1 MSIAKNYIYNV
12 IYQIVTL
19 VIPIITIPYV
29 SRVLGSSG
37 VGTNAFTNSIVQYFI
52 LFGTIGIS
60 LYGNRTVAY
69 VRDNKDELSRTFWG
83 IFVLKI
89 ITTGSAFAAFLVFLF
104 VVDSYQ
110 TIFLIQSIYILAA
123 AVDISWLYMGLEDFK
138 KTVIRNLF
146 VRVIGV
152 ICIFLF
158 VKTSTDLWIYVFI
171 LAFSQFLGHLSLWV
185 YLPKTISRVKLKW
198 IDIKKH
204 LKPSISLFIP
214 QIAIQIYLV
223 LNKTMLGIFSNTN
236 EVGYFDNAD
245 KVVKIVLSI
254 VTAMGVVMLPRVA
267 NTFAKGQI
275 NRVKEYLYHSF
286 DFASYLSIPLMF
298 GLAGIA
304 LEFAPWFFGPEF
316 SKSGLLICVISPI
329 VLFIAW
335 SNVIGQQYLMPIGN
349 MRVYTYSVVMGA
361 IINLILN
368 FLLIGP
374 YQSTGTAIAT
384 VIAEFCVIVVQLY
397 FVRHEF
403 KIKKLLRSLW
413 KYLTAGFFMFLFIRY
428 IGNSLGV
435 GYKTTAVQVITGAPI
450 YFILLF
456 IMKSELNRKLF
467 GVGLKLIRKVIRL
480 SS

>member
-19 VIPIITIPYV
+19 LIPIITIPYI

-37 VGTNAFTNSIVQYFI
+37 VGINAFTTSVIQYFI
-52 LFGTIGIS
+52 LIGTIGIS

-83 IFVLKI
+83 IFILKI
-89 ITTGSAFAAFLVFLF
+89 ITTCSAFLAFLIFLL
-104 VVDSYQ
+104 VIDDYQ
-110 TIFLIQSIYILAA
+110 IIFLILSIYILAA

-152 ICIFLF
+152 VCIFIF
-158 VKTSTDLWIYVFI
+158 VKTSNDLWKYVLI
-171 LAFSQFLGHLSLWV
+171 LASSQFFGHLSLWA
-185 YLPKTISRVKLKW
+185 YLPKTVNRVKLTW
-198 IDIKKH
+198 NDIKKH
-204 LKPSISLFIP
+204 LKPSIILFVP

-223 LNKTMLGIFSNTN
+223 LNKTMLGVLSSTN

-254 VTAMGVVMLPRVA
+254 VTAMGVVMLPRVS
-267 NTFAKGQI
+267 NSFAQGQM
-275 NRVKEYLYHSF
+275 NRVKDYLYHSF

-335 SNVIGQQYLMPIGN
+335 SNVIGQQYLMPTGI
-349 MRVYTYSVVMGA
+349 MRVYTYSVVIGA

-397 FVRHEF
+397 FVRNDF
-403 KIKKLLRSLW
+403 QIKILFRSLW
-413 KYLTAGFFMFLFIRY
+413 KYLIAGLFMFLVIRY

-435 GYKTTAVQVITGAPI
+435 GYKTTAVQVLIGASV

-456 IMKSELNRKLF
+456 IMKSTLNRKLF
-467 GVGLKLIRKVIRL
+467 GVGLKLVRKVFRL
-480 SS
+480 